1 MKNLILF
8 LIMTSMIASCTNAN
22 KNPDQNTNNDIV
34 IGVIVSDVTNIE
46 KKFTDLHQSGFG
58 ACQLGYRPNYDQSTA
73 DRLKKAAK
81 EYNIKITTLI
91 YNVPGAVWTF
101 LDGPSTIGL
110 VPRERR
116 QEKVELCKRAIDFC
130 VIAEIP
136 AFHSHFGFVPEDPRD
151 VLYGEFIAAMQDLAN
166 YAKERGVDL
175 YYETGQ
181 ETPITLI
188 RSIKDIGTGNV
199 FINCDLA
206 NLVMYGKAN
215 PLDAV
220 KLFGPLIKEFHAKD
234 GLYPTPDDPYAF
246 GKEVN
251 IPEGEVDF
259 PAVIREL
266 KKLNF
271 SGAIIIERE
280 FGDNQRDYVIQTKK
294 YLEDLIAGENSK

>member
-1 MKNLILF
+1 MRKVIIF
-8 LIMTSMIASCTNAN
+8 LLATFMFVNHAIA
-22 KNPDQNTNNDIV
+22 NPDQDNNNIV
-34 IGVIVSDVTNIE
+34 IGIIVNDITYVE
-46 KKFTDLHQSGFG
+46 KEFADLHKAGFG
-58 ACQLGYRPNYDQSTA
+58 ACQLVYQPKYDQTTA

-81 EYNIKITTLI
+81 ANNIKITTLMC
-91 YNVPGAVWTF
+91 NGSGAVWTF

-110 VPRERR
+110 VPREHR
-116 QEKVELCKRAIDFC
+116 QERVELYKKAVDFC
-130 VIAEIP
+130 AMAEIP

-151 VLYGEFIAAMQDLAN
+151 VLYTEFIATMRDLAN
-166 YAKERGVDL
+166 YAKERGVNL

-181 ETPITLI
+181 ETPIALI
-188 RSIKDIGTGNV
+188 RSIKDIGAGNV

-220 KLFGPLIKEFHAKD
+220 KMFGSLIKEFHAKD
-234 GLYPTPDDPYAF
+234 GLYPTDPYVL

-266 KKLNF
+266 KKQNF
-271 SGAIIIERE
+271 NGAMIIERE
-280 FGDNQRDYVIQTKK
+280 FGTNQREYVIRTKK
-294 YLEDLIAGENSK
+294 FLENLIAGESPK